1 MKYLVVIGDGMAD
14 NPVEALGGKTPLEY
28 ADIPTIDSLAARGTV
43 GSVVNCPKPLPAGS
57 ETAILSIFGCDPLKH
72 FSGRSPMEA
81 AAIGLRLVP
90 GDAAFRCNLVALEP
104 GDQPYEEKRILSHS
118 AGSITG
124 QDALDVVAALNSDP
138 EFSAALRAADMY
150 IDPSPSFR
158 PLAVKHHCDPS
169 GVCFIPP
176 HDHLGEVIGPLL
188 PSGKDAALAKVFAD
202 LMRLANRVLEHHPVT
217 EKRRAEGKLGAN
229 GIWFWAAG
237 TAMQLPDF
245 REEYGCG
252 GAVISAVPL
261 CHGIGVL
268 RGLEM
273 VEVEGA
279 TGEIDTNF
287 EGKLEATW
295 ASLQKY
301 DFVCLHLEAPD
312 ECTHNGDLKGKVQAI
327 EWLDS
332 RLVKPLTE
340 RLEAAHMDYRLLLL
354 SDHKTLTAT
363 RGHTVIPCR
372 ICSTTAASTAG
383 AAACTPKR
391 PARTV
396 PSSRTAASCCIFSLS
411 AEKGT
416 SKRVSRRLTLFL
428 CLRRGGDRRLLP
440 PNAERSVLRRDAG
453 GAARVE
459 RSAEQQLGHGVLHLG
474 ADHAAQG
481 PRAVERVE
489 ALVRDALD
497 RRVLDRQRD
506 AERRGAL
513 HGGLEHPPRNGRNVR
528 AAQTAEHHGRVDAG

>member
-81 AAIGLRLVP
+81 AAIGLKLVP

-118 AGSITG
+118 AGSIAG

-169 GVCFIPP
+169 GVRFIPP

-340 RLEAAHMDYRLLLL
+340 RLDAAHMDYRLLLL

-363 RGHTVIPCR
+363 RGHDGEP
-372 ICSTTAASTAG
+372 
-383 AAACTPKR
+383 
-391 PARTV
+391 V
-396 PSSRTAASCCIFSLS
+396 P
-411 AEKGT
+411 
-416 SKRVSRRLTLFL
+416 
-428 CLRRGGDRRLLP
+428 
-440 PNAERSVLRRDAG
+440 
-453 GAARVE
+453 
-459 RSAEQQLGHGVLHLG
+459 
-474 ADHAAQG
+474 
-481 PRAVERVE
+481 
-489 ALVRDALD
+489 
-497 RRVLDRQRD
+497 
-506 AERRGAL
+506 
-513 HGGLEHPPRNGRNVR
+513 
-528 AAQTAEHHGRVDAG
+528 